1 MGQIAVGSPMS
12 VDNDQFEILIPGQKP
27 GHVPANPTKPVQ
39 SNPDSHYVSPLFLS
53 QIVTQFFSGP
63 TVLRTGKPGPSI
75 VPSAVEDPL

>member
-12 VDNDQFEILIPGQKP
+12 VDNDQFEILISGQKP

-53 QIVTQFFSGP
+53 QIVSRFVPDRRPRSRA
-63 TVLRTGKPGPSI
+63 LRFANRSI
-75 VPSAVEDPL
+75 SLQTCA